1 MVHLLGGLA
10 AGFAIILVVAA
21 WRLSS
26 GPVSLAFLSPYIED
40 ALNADR
46 QAFRIRLDDTIL
58 TWAGWERTLDIRAL
72 NVRAIGPD
80 GRLIA
85 SVPELS
91 LSLSTRALMRGM
103 LAPASIELF
112 RPKLRLLRHR
122 DGRFQIGF
130 DIDQSASDAVFKRV
144 LLGLLSP
151 PDPDRT
157 IGYLSRFT
165 IVDADLTIEDRRLDM
180 SWKAPATGLTL
191 RRDAAGITGE
201 ASLVLDVD
209 GQEAQ
214 VAVLGTYRAATG
226 RLDLEVDFSE
236 IVPAV
241 FSRIAP
247 EFQPL
252 GAFDLPLEGTV
263 SLRMMVNGAVESVGF
278 DLSGGAGQLVLPG
291 PLAQRLDVEKLEL
304 RGRYEGASKVLEI
317 DELFV
322 DLGAEGTL
330 FLPAPTNHRMPLRSV
345 RLRGRYHG
353 EEKRLVVSALD
364 LDLQG
369 PTAGFSGVVDGV
381 GGEPVIRAQG
391 VLRNVAVDDFA
402 RYWPRAWGPDAREWS
417 VANLSR
423 GVVSEARA
431 TFELRADGNGGYHME
446 SVTGGLDFNGVTVD
460 YLAPMPKVRKTRGT
474 AKFDKK
480 RFDILVTRGE
490 AMGLRLSKGTIDF
503 TGLDQI
509 DQFVDIDLFI
519 DGPVKD
525 SLRLIDYEPLR
536 LASTVGIMPA
546 SAGGTAATRLKLH
559 FILEHALTRDQVRV
573 SATSKLRD
581 FSLAGVLLGRSIRDG
596 RLDLKVDK
604 KGMDV
609 TGQVKLGTIPAA
621 FTLRRNFADTPPFR
635 ARYELKGRVTEAQR
649 VGELGIDFAPFSAD
663 FVKGPLDATVRFT
676 LFDDDSRRVEATLDL
691 ADVAVTYP
699 ALRWRKDAGISG
711 TAEVLVNLEG
721 DDIVDIPRFAVT
733 AGDLTVNG
741 SARFA
746 DDGTGLE
753 RVDFTQVSYG
763 RTDMKG
769 TLEPAPDGGWTAS
782 FHGNGFDLEPFFDD
796 LVRGPPGRAESNDG
810 TAPRYTLSTDLDRV
824 WLGPDRQIRRV
835 VGTLVQDGGRWRT
848 VHLRGL
854 VAASADK
861 GFAIAIDTTDDGKRS
876 LSIRADD
883 AGETLRTFNFYENMV
898 GGTLTISGTFDDALP
913 GKPLH
918 GQVTIKNYNVVKA
931 PALTRLVSILALTG
945 VVDALRGKG
954 LSFIVLE
961 APFTIIDGMLKVTD
975 AKATGLSLGYTAGGT
990 IDLDAE
996 VVDFEGTVVPAY
1008 VINSMLGHIPILG
1021 TLFTGGEKGG
1031 GVFAATYRMTGPMDD
1046 PEVSV
1051 NPLSVLAPGFLRNFF
1066 RIFGEGAAT
1075 SELPEEKDDV
1085 PEN

>member
-10 AGFAIILVVAA
+10 AGFAIILLVAA

-46 QAFRIRLDDTIL
+46 QTFRIRLEDTIL

-72 NVRAIGPD
+72 KVRAIGPD
-80 GRLIA
+80 GGLIA
-85 SVPELS
+85 SAPELS
-91 LSLSTRALMRGM
+91 LSLSTRALWRGM
-103 LAPASIELF
+103 LAPASIEVF

-130 DIDQSASDAVFKRV
+130 DIDESASDTVFKRI

-151 PDPDRT
+151 PDPDHT
-157 IGYLSRFT
+157 VGYLSRFT
-165 IVDADLTIEDRRLDM
+165 IVDADLTVEDRRLET
-180 SWKAPATGLTL
+180 SWNAPATGLTL
-191 RRDAAGITGE
+191 RRDAAGIIGE
-201 ASLVLDVD
+201 ASLALNLD
-209 GQEAQ
+209 GQKAQ

-236 IVPAV
+236 IIPAV
-241 FSRIAP
+241 FSRISP

-252 GAFDLPLEGTV
+252 GAFDLPLEGLVT
-263 SLRMMVNGAVESVGF
+263 LRMMADGAVETVGF

-291 PLAQRLDVEKLEL
+291 PLAQRLDVAALEL
-304 RGRYEGASKVLEI
+304 KGRYEGASRVLEV

-330 FLPAPTNHRMPLRSV
+330 FLPAPTYHQMPLRSARV
-345 RLRGRYHG
+345 RARYHG
-353 EEKRLVVSALD
+353 DEKRLEVSALD

-369 PTAGFSGVVDGV
+369 PTASLSGVVDGV
-381 GGEPVIRAQG
+381 GGEPVVRVDG
-391 VLRNVAVDDFA
+391 VLRNLAVDDFP
-402 RYWPRAWGPDAREWS
+402 RYWPRAWGPDAWEWS

-431 TFELRADGNGGYHME
+431 SIELRAGGSGGYRME
-446 SVTGGLDFNGVTVD
+446 SVTGGLDFNGLTVD

-474 AKFDKK
+474 ATF
-480 RFDILVTRGE
+480 TGE
-490 AMGLRLSKGTIDF
+490 RIDFAMTGGTAMGLRVTKGTINL

-509 DQFVDIDLFI
+509 DQFADIDLFI
-519 DGPVKD
+519 EGPVKD

-536 LASTVGIMPA
+536 LASTVGITPA
-546 SAGGTAATRLKLH
+546 GAGGTAVTRLKLH
-559 FILEHALTRDQVRV
+559 FILERALTREQVRV

-581 FSLAGVLLGRSIRDG
+581 FSLAGALLGRNIRDG
-596 RLDLKVDK
+596 RLDLKVDR

-609 TGQVKLGTIPAA
+609 TGRVKLGTIPAA
-621 FTLRRNFADTPPFR
+621 FALRRNFADKPPFR

-663 FVKGPLDATVRFT
+663 FIKGPVEATVRFT
-676 LFDDDSRRVEATLDL
+676 VFDDDSRWVEATLGL
-691 ADVAVTYP
+691 TDVAVSYP
-699 ALRWRKDAGISG
+699 ALKWRKDAGIGG
-711 TAEVLVNLEG
+711 TAEVMVNLVG
-721 DDIVDIPRFAVT
+721 DDVVDIPRFAVT
-733 AGDLTVNG
+733 AGDLTVGG
-741 SARFA
+741 SAKFTG
-746 DDGTGLE
+746 DGTGLE
-753 RVDFTQVSYG
+753 RVDFTRVSYG
-763 RTDMKG
+763 RTDMMG
-769 TLEPAPDGGWTAS
+769 TLKPAPDGGWTAS
-782 FHGNGFDLEPFFDD
+782 LHGNSFDLEPFFDD
-796 LVRGPPGRAESNDG
+796 LVHGPPGPAETEEG
-810 TAPRYTLSTDLDRV
+810 ATPRYTFSTDLDRV

-835 VGTLVQDGGRWRT
+835 VGTLAQDGGRWRA
-848 VHLRGL
+848 VDLRGL
-854 VAASADK
+854 VGATADK
-861 GFAIAIDTTDDGKRS
+861 GFAITIDSTDDGRRS

-883 AGETLRTFNFYENMV
+883 AGATLRTFGFYENMV
-898 GGTLTISGTFDDALP
+898 GGTLAVSGTFDDALP
-913 GKPLH
+913 DQPLQ
-918 GQVTIKNYNVVKA
+918 GRATIKDYNVVKA
-931 PALTRLVSILALTG
+931 PTLTRLVSILALTG
-945 VVDALRGKG
+945 VVDALRGEG
-954 LSFIVLE
+954 LRFTVLE
-961 APFTIIDGMLKVTD
+961 APFTINDGMLKVTD
-975 AKATGLSLGYTAGGT
+975 AKATGLSLGYTASGT
-990 IDLDAE
+990 IDIDAD
-996 VVDFEGTVVPAY
+996 VVDIEGTMVPAY
-1008 VINSMLGHIPILG
+1008 VINSVLGHIPLLG

-1075 SELPEEKDDV
+1075 SELPDEKDYF

>member
-10 AGFAIILVVAA
+10 AGFAIILVAAA

-40 ALNADR
+40 VLNADR

-72 NVRAIGPD
+72 NVRAHGPD
-80 GRLIA
+80 GVLIA
-85 SVPELS
+85 SAPELS
-91 LSLSTRALMRGM
+91 LSLSAKALMRGM
-103 LAPASIELF
+103 LAPASIEVF

-130 DIDQSASDAVFKRV
+130 DIDQSASDEVFNRV

-151 PDPDRT
+151 PDPNRT
-157 IGYLSRFT
+157 VGYLSRFT
-165 IVDADLTIEDRRLDM
+165 IVDADLTIEDRRLDT

-191 RRDAAGITGE
+191 RRDAAGIMGE
-201 ASLVLDVD
+201 ASLALDVD

-241 FSRIAP
+241 FSRISP

-278 DLSGGAGQLVLPG
+278 DLGGGAGQLVLPG
-291 PLAQRLDVEKLEL
+291 PLAQRLDVERLEL
-304 RGRYEGASKVLEI
+304 RGRYEGASKVLEV

-330 FLPAPTNHRMPLRSV
+330 FLPAPTNHQMPLRSA
-345 RLRGRYHG
+345 RLRARYDG
-353 EEKRLVVSALD
+353 DGKRLVVSALD

-381 GGEPVIRAQG
+381 GGESVIRAQG
-391 VLRNVAVDDFA
+391 VLRNLAVDDFPH
-402 RYWPRAWGPDAREWS
+402 YWPRAWGPDAREWS

-431 TFELRADGNGGYHME
+431 RFDLRADGNGGYRMAA
-446 SVTGGLDFNGVTVD
+446 VTGGLDFNGVTVD

-474 AKFDKK
+474 AKFSKK

-490 AMGLRLSKGTIDF
+490 AMGLRLSKGTIDL

-509 DQFVDIDLFI
+509 DQFADIDLFI

-536 LASTVGIMPA
+536 LASTVGIRSA
-546 SAGGTAATRLKLH
+546 SAGGTAATRLKLR
-559 FILEHALTRDQVRV
+559 FILERALTRDQVRV
-573 SATSKLRD
+573 SATSKLQD
-581 FSLAGVLLGRSIRDG
+581 FTLAGALLGRNIGDG
-596 RLDLKVDK
+596 RLDLNVDN

-621 FTLRRNFADTPPFR
+621 FALRRNFADKPPFR
-635 ARYELKGRVTEAQR
+635 SRYELKGRVTEGQR

-663 FVKGPLDATVRFT
+663 FIKGPMDATVRFT
-676 LFDDDSRRVEATLDL
+676 IFDDDSRRLEATLDL
-691 ADVAVTYP
+691 ADVAVAYP
-699 ALRWRKDAGISG
+699 ALRWRKDAGIGG

-721 DDIVDIPRFAVT
+721 DEIVDIPRFAVT

-741 SARFA
+741 SARFT

-769 TLEPAPDGGWTAS
+769 MLEPAADGGWTAS
-782 FHGNGFDLEPFFDD
+782 LRGNGFDLEPFFDD
-796 LVRGPPGRAESNDG
+796 LVRGPPGPAESDDG
-810 TAPRYTLSTDLDRV
+810 AQPRYTLSTDLDRV

-861 GFAIAIDTTDDGKRS
+861 GFAIAIDSTDDGKRS

-883 AGETLRTFNFYENMV
+883 AGATLRTFNFYENMV
-898 GGTLTISGTFDDALP
+898 GGTLAISGTFDDALP

-918 GQVTIKNYNVVKA
+918 GQITIKNYNVVKA

-954 LSFIVLE
+954 LSFTVLE
-961 APFTIIDGMLKVTD
+961 APFTINDGMLKVTD

-990 IDLDAE
+990 INLDAE

-1066 RIFGEGAAT
+1066 RIFGDGGGT
-1075 SELPEEKDDV
+1075 SEPPQEKDYF

>member
-10 AGFAIILVVAA
+10 AGFAIILLAAA

-40 ALNADR
+40 ALNADH

-85 SVPELS
+85 SAPELS
-91 LSLSTRALMRGM
+91 LSLSAKALMRGM
-103 LAPASIELF
+103 LAPASIVVF

-157 IGYLSRFT
+157 VGYLSRFT

-180 SWKAPATGLTL
+180 SWKAPATGVTL
-191 RRDAAGITGE
+191 RRDATGIRGE
-201 ASLVLDVD
+201 ASLALDVD
-209 GQEAQ
+209 GQKAQ
-214 VAVLGTYRAATG
+214 VAVFGTYLAATG

-241 FSRIAP
+241 FSRILP

-252 GAFDLPLEGTV
+252 GAFDLPLEGTLT
-263 SLRMMVNGAVESVGF
+263 LRMMADGAVETVGF
-278 DLSGGAGQLVLPG
+278 DLSGGGGQLVLPG
-291 PLAQRLDVEKLEL
+291 PLAQRLDVATLEL
-304 RGRYEGASKVLEI
+304 KGRYEGASKVFEI

-330 FLPAPTNHRMPLRSV
+330 FLPAPTSHRMPLRSARV
-345 RLRGRYHG
+345 RARYLGH
-353 EEKRLVVSALD
+353 EKRLEVSALD

-369 PTAGFSGVVDGV
+369 PTASFSGVVDGV
-381 GGEPVIRAQG
+381 GDEPVIRAKG
-391 VLRNVAVDDFA
+391 VLRNLAVDDFP

-431 TFELRADGNGGYHME
+431 SIELRADGNGGYLME

-474 AKFDKK
+474 AKFNKE
-480 RFDILVTRGE
+480 RFDIVVTHGE
-490 AMGLRLSKGTIDF
+490 AMGLRLSKGTIGL
-503 TGLDQI
+503 TGLDQA
-509 DQFVDIDLFI
+509 DQFADVDLLIE
-519 DGPVKD
+519 GPVKD

-536 LASTVGIMPA
+536 LASTVGITPA
-546 SAGGTAATRLKLH
+546 GAGGTAATRLKLR
-559 FILEHALTRDQVRV
+559 FILERALTRDQVRV

-581 FSLAGVLLGRSIRDG
+581 FSLAGALLGRSIRDG

-621 FTLRRNFADTPPFR
+621 FALRRNFADKAPFR

-649 VGELGIDFAPFSAD
+649 VGELGFDFAPFSAD
-663 FVKGPLDATVRFT
+663 FIKGPVDAAVRFT
-676 LFDDDSRRVEATLDL
+676 VFDDDSRRVEATLDL
-691 ADVAVTYP
+691 ADVAVSYP
-699 ALRWRKDAGISG
+699 ALRWSKDAGIPG
-711 TAEVLVNLEG
+711 TAEVLVNLQG

-733 AGDLTVNG
+733 AGDLTVDG
-741 SARFA
+741 SARFTGG
-746 DDGTGLE
+746 GTGLE

-769 TLEPAPDGGWTAS
+769 TLTPAPDGGWTAS
-782 FHGNGFDLEPFFDD
+782 FHGNSFDLEPFFDD
-796 LVRGPPGRAESNDG
+796 LVRGPPGRAGAEEG
-810 TAPRYTLSTDLDRV
+810 APPRYTLSTDLDRV

-854 VAASADK
+854 VAATADK
-861 GFAIAIDTTDDGKRS
+861 GFAITIDSTDDGKRS

-883 AGETLRTFNFYENMV
+883 AGATLRTFDFYENMV

-918 GQVTIKNYNVVKA
+918 GRVTIKNYNVVKA

-954 LSFIVLE
+954 LSFTVLE
-961 APFTIIDGMLKVTD
+961 APFTINDGMLKVTD

-990 IDLDAE
+990 IDIDAE

-1008 VINSMLGHIPILG
+1008 VINSVLGHIPLLG

-1075 SELPEEKDDV
+1075 SELPEEKDYF